1 MKYKVG
7 DKVRVRDDLVI
18 DNDYGDS
25 YVSFTSDMAYY
36 KGQVVTIS
44 EVGDYF
50 YKIKEDSLYNW
61 SWVDEMFEDVSDD
74 IKSSE
79 ITVKN
84 LLDKTLL
91 ELGGFIVSIVNSRF
105 EVSMGNNYIKRDT
118 ELYKR
123 FIMAYGDMVIKNVSV
138 DVYDNHRKLIIY
150 VED

>member
-7 DKVRVRDDLVI
+7 DKVRVRRDLVV
-18 DNDYGDS
+18 DESYGG
-25 YVSFTSDMAYY
+25 VCFVKNMAHWR
-36 KGQVVTIS
+36 GHIVTIS
-44 EVGDYF
+44 RIGDYF
-50 YKIKEDSLYNW
+50 YKIEETSNPFDYNW
-61 SWVDEMFEDVSDD
+61 SDEMFEDVSDD

-91 ELGGFIVSIVNSRF
+91 ELGGFIVSIVNSSF
-105 EVSMGNNYIKRDT
+105 EVSMGDNYIKRDT